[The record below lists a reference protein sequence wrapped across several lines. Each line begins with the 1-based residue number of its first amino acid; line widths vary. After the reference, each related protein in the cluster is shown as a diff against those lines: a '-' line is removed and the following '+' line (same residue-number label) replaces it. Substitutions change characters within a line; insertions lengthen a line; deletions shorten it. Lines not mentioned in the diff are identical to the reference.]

1 MKKPLSLGHVPLL
14 LSDDAL
20 RVDTMAKVI
29 ARSGEDQALEDFWGW
44 YSGLT
49 VSARS
54 SVTGPVLNKLRTA
67 LLRKWVRQVVASG
80 PSTIDVS
87 KLFNTGHLVLL
98 RLPKGRLGEGTSSLI
113 GSFALAATWQAVTAR
128 IHTPEHLRKDLCAY
142 VDECQNFLN
151 LPGSLED
158 MLAEARGYRLG
169 LTLAHQE
176 LGQLPGDLRKAV
188 SANARSKI
196 YFSASPDD
204 AASLQQH
211 TQPVLGAYDLTH
223 LGAFQAAVRP
233 LVGAKELGAA
243 TVRTRPLPEGIK
255 GRATQVR
262 KAARAHGPD
271 KEPNAEERGES
282 EEDKWEK

>member
-1 MKKPLSLGHVPLL
+1 M
-14 LSDDAL
+14 
-20 RVDTMAKVI
+20 
-29 ARSGEDQALEDFWGW
+29 
-44 YSGLT
+44 
-49 VSARS
+49 
-54 SVTGPVLNKLRTA
+54 
-67 LLRKWVRQVVASG
+67 RQVVLGA
-80 PSTIDVS
+80 STIACRS
-87 KLFNTGHLVLL
+87 FAL
-98 RLPKGRLGEGTSSLI
+98 RTPGAAAPQGALGEDTSSLI

-128 IHTPEHLRKDLCAY
+128 IHTPEHQRKDLCAY

-188 SANARSKI
+188 SANARTKV

-204 AASLQQH
+204 ATSLQQH

-243 TVRTRPLPEGIK
+243 TAHPAATGGSRAGHPSASGCPVPMGPRKIFQMMAASERKTSGTVNCSTDRAEY
-255 GRATQVR
+255 GRAHLPG
-262 KAARAHGPD
+262 A
-271 KEPNAEERGES
+271 
-282 EEDKWEK
+282 